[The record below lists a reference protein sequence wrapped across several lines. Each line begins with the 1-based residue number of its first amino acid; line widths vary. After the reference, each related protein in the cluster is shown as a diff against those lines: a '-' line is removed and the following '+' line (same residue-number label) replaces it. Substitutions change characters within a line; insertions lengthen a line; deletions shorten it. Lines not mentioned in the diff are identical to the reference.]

1 MFPEIDSQYQVVSA
15 ADRNAGRG
23 LTVQNLH
30 CSELARWPGDA
41 AEILAGLRAAMA
53 PGAELILESTPPGC
67 GRLLPRG
74 VAEGRRDWNGAA
86 FFPVVEGAALPGRR
100 GG

>member
-1 MFPEIDSQYQVVSA
+1 MVSA

-53 PGAELILESTPPGC
+53 PNARADSGVDAAGS
-67 GRLLPRG
+67 GRMLPRG
-74 VAEGRRDWNGAA
+74 VAEGWRDGDGAA
-86 FFPVVEGAALPGRR
+86 LFSVVDGAALPV
-100 GG
+100 GGSG